1 MYRIEILRDGSWA
14 AIHGSGCLGEHLAEA
29 KMVQS
34 SNAIGS
40 LTLDLLP
47 TSSAAGTIGCN
58 TRVRVLNEQT
68 GEYDFYGRVID
79 VEPGMDED
87 GTMYTEAVCEDALG
101 FLQDT
106 SVWIDSR
113 KTYFDGGNP
122 KYPVEIDPE
131 DDTREIGPETLA
143 RLVIGQHNNTVGD
156 SGGDAWKKVKVG
168 TVSIPAGTTTEI
180 DAEYEATTYEM
191 LSDVAEDADFEYR
204 SRYDGTDVYIDMAT
218 QLGAEAGTFAVG
230 DNLASTAL
238 KTSMADVVTRLF
250 PYGDEYAKL
259 EKTVRKGV
267 KVSGALKGN
276 TWQSKGGTMV
286 RFPVGG
292 ALKCVL
298 TVGARNKDYAMV
310 FFTDKKLSEAGKDKS
325 DAILKKYTT
334 KAKATGANLVRRY
347 PVPEDAKYVYVY
359 GADSKCTTYGYYK
372 NSSGAEVKKHYRTD
386 LAFWKKY
393 LTDAQL
399 DAILKA
405 HGVSIGSVVDGS
417 NDRSYFLR
425 RNEDKYGAVE
435 GTVIIDKQLNTKK
448 ITNAR
453 KAVYSVTDF
462 NYSKA
467 KWARKAKSFVK
478 RAAKELKSRCDE
490 SVELTVT
497 GYDLAE
503 AGLDYDALKLYDTW
517 RVTNQLCGID
527 HMAEVV
533 RIERDL
539 LQPWEVSV
547 ELGSKV
553 TRASSS
559 DRPSCLGGG
568 VPSDYGDDDDST
580 EDEYAA
586 LTGQLADAAEEAAGK
601 AVEKADELDEVS
613 YRIQVDSLAAGQM
626 ASDAY
631 DSVHPITEAMRGAL
645 EDAEEQASQLTAV
658 KESQSQTIQTS
669 NALARAVATY
679 SYETEKSVVRWKQTY
694 TASLDAWASDDP
706 ETQAKIKAAYAKL
719 YGESGTADNPT
730 ADSAQGHLNAAKA
743 ANVEA
748 TAKEAEMKTELAS
761 ANAYQ
766 SSCSSAAKKAQA
778 SYEKALANYKAL
790 KKKTKAKRK
799 QIDAAHTALNAAIAK
814 RDKSQAAVDAAN
826 TRCAEAEQSYADAKA
841 ALAAAEAKVE
851 AASAE
856 VDTAMN
862 GIHQLYSSTIEQTAK
877 GIRLTAEKTEAQE
890 KKLGQLEVTA
900 DSIKSDVQT
909 MDEKTGALMKATN
922 MTQTDSGWT
931 WSIVDNTARKDAAD
945 AASDAASASSEA
957 SSAKAAANEV
967 KTIVR
972 TFSGGVFVGKYPN
985 TVGALINAN
994 GSFDVI
1000 NVNWTDNKDGT
1011 YTPSESSVCAS
1022 FGNSAV
1028 LNGTVFAK
1036 RGITLSDTDVHSE
1049 GSYPPGHSGSGL
1061 FASGVGIMTGSG
1073 GSNHGMWSTNNGT
1086 WIIYSNGSETKVP
1099 QNLTG
1104 SGWLG
1109 TESNRWSRVYA
1120 SKMNVSNLTTTSD
1133 GSWLGVL
1140 DDGGFRKKTSSSKRW
1155 KHDICELSDANL
1167 SAELLYDIPVKQY
1180 VFNEDYLDETD
1191 SRYLKTVPGL
1201 IAEDVDEVYPIA
1213 VNHDSDGRASD
1224 WDERYIVPPM
1234 LKLIQDQKRQIDDL
1248 TARVATLEG
1257 SVSAPPAT
1265 A

>member
-1 MYRIEILRDGSWA
+1 MYRIEILADGAWEE
-14 AIHGSGCLGEHLAEA
+14 IHGSNCLGEHLAEA
-29 KMVQS
+29 KMVHS

-79 VEPGMDED
+79 VAPQMDED
-87 GTMYTEAVCEDALG
+87 GATYTEVVCEDALG

-113 KTYFDGGNP
+113 KEYFDGSNP
-122 KYPVEIDPE
+122 KYPVEIDAE
-131 DDTREIGPETLA
+131 DDTREIGSETLA
-143 RLVIGQHNNTVGD
+143 RLVVGQHNNTVGD

-191 LSDVAEDADFEYR
+191 LSDVAEDADLEYR

-276 TWQSKGGTMV
+276 TWQTKSGTMV

-325 DAILKKYTT
+325 DAIVKKYTT

-462 NYSKA
+462 SYSKA
-467 KWARKAKSFVK
+467 KWARKAKLFVK

-626 ASDAY
+626 ASEAY

-706 ETQAKIKAAYAKL
+706 ETQAKIKVAYAKL

-877 GIRLTAEKTEAQE
+877 GIRLTAQKTDALG
-890 KKLGQLEVTA
+890 KKVTSLEVKADGVTTTIEDVRNKVDEVEGTA
-900 DSIKSDVQT
+900 NEASSTANAANNKATTTSTMIRQYSDGVLAA
-909 MDEKTGALMKATN
+909 KTGA
-922 MTQTDSGWT
+922 Q
-931 WSIVDNTARKDAAD
+931 
-945 AASDAASASSEA
+945 
-957 SSAKAAANEV
+957 
-967 KTIVR
+967 
-972 TFSGGVFVGKYPN
+972 VGSL
-985 TVGALINAN
+985 VNAN
-994 GSFDVI
+994 GSFDVVRLTWNTVGAESVPTVSE
-1000 NVNWTDNKDGT
+1000 NVISMYKGYSEDDGEYCGISAPNRGSLEFYDDSLHSSTDFVVVGDIFAYRGVTSTDGDIT
-1011 YTPSESSVCAS
+1011 CDAFVAPPHA
-1022 FGNSAV
+1022 GNA
-1028 LNGTVFAK
+1028 VFA
-1036 RGITLSDTDVHSE
+1036 E
-1049 GSYPPGHSGSGL
+1049 
-1061 FASGVGIMTGSG
+1061 GVGIMRGTGG
-1073 GSNHGMWSTNNGT
+1073 NNHGLWSTLDGS
-1086 WIIYSNGSETKVP
+1086 WIIYRDANGDTHSKNNISTSSEFQT
-1099 QNLTG
+1099 TG
-1104 SGWLG
+1104 AG
-1109 TESNRWSRVYA
+1109 
-1120 SKMNVSNLTTTSD
+1120 
-1133 GSWLGVL
+1133 
-1140 DDGGFRKKTSSSKRW
+1140 TSSSAANCRLTTKEPKGTIRYAASSSARY
-1155 KHDICELSDANL
+1155 KHDISDISSDYLAP
-1167 SAELLYDIPVKQY
+1167 ELLYNLPVREFTY
-1180 VFNEDYLDETD
+1180 NDGYLVESDD
-1191 SRYLKTVPGL
+1191 RNGFPVPGFV
-1201 IAEDVDEVYPIA
+1201 AEEVAEFYPMAADLGDEEGA
-1213 VNHDSDGRASD
+1213 FEN
-1224 WDERYIVPPM
+1224 WNERYIIPPM
-1234 LKLIQDQKRQIDDL
+1234 LALIQRQKRQIDDL
-1248 TARVATLEG
+1248 TARVAALEG
-1257 SVSAPPAT
+1257 SVSAPPAS